1 VTTDASVRRD
11 DPTGLAP
18 LIARI
23 DDWVSLSRCFPE
35 LERDRSS
42 VETLLKQIRE
52 RQASLETPLRILL
65 LGGTGVGKSTVFN
78 ALAGA
83 DLAQAAAVRPT
94 TRELTAYFHEANGS
108 GALGALEAKAKLVP
122 HARQLLRDK
131 IVIDAPDFDSTDKE
145 NRILL
150 SEALESTDLAIC
162 VVTAE
167 KYLSSELFQLLVQH
181 REGIEYV
188 FVLNKLDRVHQA
200 ELIVDDLRA
209 ELEKNGIFGA
219 RILAASALTV
229 RQAQQAAEAA
239 GQPVLENLELSD
251 EAGAWN
257 DLRDLLEFELDQVR
271 IREIKAA
278 KLADRV
284 RSLLSRVEETVP
296 AEVPERL
303 DAWREG
309 WRAALRDLTGDL
321 SRAFFGAIHHDFE
334 LRNILRYLFGT
345 SFPNLFGVFMT
356 VVYGCRSVLMPG
368 YVRARRF
375 TGSDLETLMGDR
387 LRAVQIQ
394 QVERRVEVVLERFE
408 HDGRRLGF
416 APTRETRE
424 GKRFLEGAVPDNVAS
439 LVVAVRG
446 EASRRFYE
454 IFEETAGGG
463 ATPHRA
469 QLLAWNALPAL
480 VILLTVYAF
489 LAGLIPGLSET
500 GVAGALRST
509 VDLLEGGLVSLL
521 VACLIQWPFAE
532 RVVDRRIRTSLR
544 LLEGVVERAVQ
555 ECLGDAVVRDPER
568 VMAEVLERHREFEK
582 LRQDAS
588 RVLREEASSPEGAQ
602 AVSSLLADGP
612 SPAAESRRMRRARV
626 R

>member
-1 VTTDASVRRD
+1 MQRDVRRD

-18 LIARI
+18 LIERL
-23 DDWVSLSRCFPE
+23 DDWVERSRCFPD
-35 LERDRSS
+35 LERDRPS
-42 VETLLKQIRE
+42 VETVLEQIRD

-83 DLAQAAAVRPT
+83 DLARAAAVRPT
-94 TRELTAYFHEANGS
+94 TRELTAYFHEDNGS
-108 GALGALEAKAKLVP
+108 GSLGGLEARAKLVS
-122 HARQLLRDK
+122 HRRQLLRDK
-131 IVIDAPDFDSTDKE
+131 IVIDAPDFDSVDRE
-145 NRILL
+145 NRKLL
-150 SEALESTDLAIC
+150 AEALGNTDLAIC

-167 KYLSSELFQLLVQH
+167 KYLSSELFELLVEH

-188 FVLNKLDRVHQA
+188 FLLNKLDRVRQA

-209 ELEKNGIFGA
+209 ELERHGIFGA
-219 RILAASALTV
+219 RILHASALTV
-229 RQAQQAAEAA
+229 RQAQLAAEES
-239 GQPVLENLELSD
+239 GQPVLDNLALPD
-251 EAGAWN
+251 EAGQWK

-284 RSLLSRVEETVP
+284 RGLLTRVEDAVP
-296 AEVPERL
+296 DEVPERL

-309 WRAALRDLTGDL
+309 WRAALRDLTQDL
-321 SRAFFGAIHHDFE
+321 SRSFFGAIHHDFE

-345 SFPNLFGVFMT
+345 SFPSLFGAFMT

-368 YVRARRF
+368 YVRARSF

-394 QVERRVEVVLERFE
+394 HVEKRVEVVLERFE
-408 HDGRRLGF
+408 QDGRRLGF
-416 APTRETRE
+416 APTRGE
-424 GKRFLEGAVPDNVAS
+424 GDDKQFLGGALGDDVAS
-439 LVVAVRG
+439 LVLAVRS

-463 ATPHRA
+463 GTRDKG
-469 QLLAWNALPAL
+469 QLLVWNALPFFVIAL
-480 VILLTVYAF
+480 TIYAF
-489 LAGLIPGLSET
+489 LAGLIPGLSDG

-509 VDLLEGGLVSLL
+509 VQLLEGGLVSLL

-532 RVVDRRIRTSLR
+532 RLVDRRIRTSLR

-555 ECLGDAVVRDPER
+555 ECLGDAVVREPEQ
-568 VMAEVLERHREFEK
+568 VLAEVLERHREFQK
-582 LRQDAS
+582 LRQDAK
-588 RVLREEASSPEGAQ
+588 RVLHAHDDTPQGVA
-602 AVSSLLADGP
+602 SLLTEAPAPSADSGK
-612 SPAAESRRMRRARV
+612 RRRARV